1 MSVRLTASVEKLD
14 REVREKKHIDVRQ
27 DESERINAA
36 LRDNK
41 KLQEMTQQTKQ
52 MNHLVQT
59 LNEALA
65 LLERLKGLQEIDL
78 EELDYE
84 LHKLQKELP
93 KLQAAIDTAKKNEY
107 EDILRE
113 VQRLSRKVNVELD
126 EAE

>member
-1 MSVRLTASVEKLD
+1 
-14 REVREKKHIDVRQ
+14 
-27 DESERINAA
+27 
-36 LRDNK
+36 
-41 KLQEMTQQTKQ
+41 MTQQTKQ